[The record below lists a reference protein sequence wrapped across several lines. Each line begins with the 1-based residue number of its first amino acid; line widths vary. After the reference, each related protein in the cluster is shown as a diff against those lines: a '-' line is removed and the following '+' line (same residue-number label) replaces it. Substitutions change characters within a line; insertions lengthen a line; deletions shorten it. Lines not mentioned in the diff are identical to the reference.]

1 VTGSRSGAATQSK
14 DPYSVDFSTN
24 TTRVVTSA
32 GRSIGKLDKPMPR
45 FDVTIA
51 GELNLDLI
59 LYGLPEQLL
68 PERELLADRMMLT
81 LGSSS
86 AIVAHNLAALGSRVG
101 FQSRIGDDPLGE
113 IAIERLRQG
122 GVDVS
127 QVRRVAGSITTGLT
141 VILPHGSW
149 RNILTYAGT
158 IAETRWEDLDLD
170 YLADSRHFHFSSY
183 YLQRGLRP
191 RVAELFQLLKSK
203 GLTISLDTN
212 DDPDDQWEG
221 GLHEVLRNVD
231 VFLPNEREA
240 CKVAGTDDLEAAIH
254 KLSAL
259 VPLVVVKL
267 GRKGALAQRGAE
279 RFTSPSREVVAVD
292 TVGAGDSFDAGFLH
306 EYVRGADVPT
316 CLASGNRAGALST
329 TRPGGTEAFRDTA
342 HREKFLRE

>member
-1 VTGSRSGAATQSK
+1 
-14 DPYSVDFSTN
+14 
-24 TTRVVTSA
+24 
-32 GRSIGKLDKPMPR
+32 MPR

-59 LYGLPEQLL
+59 LYGLPEQLQ
-68 PERELLADRMMLT
+68 PERELLADRLMLT

-86 AIVAHNLAALGSRVG
+86 AIVAHNLAVLGSRVG
-101 FQSRIGDDPLGE
+101 FQSRIGNDPLGQ
-113 IAIERLRQG
+113 IALDRLQRG

-127 QVRRVAGSITTGLT
+127 QVRRVPGEITTGLT
-141 VILPHGSW
+141 VILPHGAW
-149 RNILTYAGT
+149 RNILTYPGT
-158 IAETRWEDLDLD
+158 IAETSWQDLDLD

-183 YLQRGLRP
+183 YLQRALRP

-212 DDPDDQWEG
+212 DDPDDRWED
-221 GLHEVLRNVD
+221 GLREVLRYVD

-240 CKVAGTDDLEAAIH
+240 CKVAGTADLEAAVH
-254 KLSAL
+254 KLSEL

-267 GRKGALAQRGAE
+267 GRDGSLAQRGAE
-279 RFTSPSREVVAVD
+279 RFVSPSQEVVAVD

-306 EYVRGADVPT
+306 EYVRSADLLA

-329 TRPGGTEAFRDTA
+329 TRPGGTEAFRDAA
-342 HREKFLRE
+342 HREKFFREH

>member
-1 VTGSRSGAATQSK
+1 MRP
-14 DPYSVDFSTN
+14 DPPS
-24 TTRVVTSA
+24 
-32 GRSIGKLDKPMPR
+32 MPR

-59 LYGLPEQLL
+59 LYGLPEQLA

-101 FQSRIGDDPLGE
+101 FQSRIGDDALGA
-113 IAIERLRQG
+113 IALERLQRG

-127 QVRRVAGSITTGLT
+127 LVRRVPGFTTTGLT
-141 VILPHGSW
+141 VILHHAEW

-158 IAETRWEDLDLD
+158 IAETRWEDLDFN
-170 YLADSRHFHFSSY
+170 YLADSRHFHFSSF
-183 YLQRGLRP
+183 YLQKGLRP
-191 RVAELFQLLKSK
+191 RVAELFQSLKSK

-212 DDPDDQWEG
+212 DDPDDKWEG
-221 GLHEVLRNVD
+221 LSDVLQHVD

-240 CKVAGTDDLEAAIH
+240 CKAAGTQDVENAIV
-254 KLSAL
+254 KLASM
-259 VPLVVVKL
+259 VPLVAVKL
-267 GRKGALAQRGAE
+267 GGQGAVAQRGAE
-279 RFTSPSREVVAVD
+279 HFSSPPQQVIPVD

-306 EYVRGADVPT
+306 EYVRGSDVQK

-329 TRPGGTEAFRDTA
+329 TRPGGTEAFRDSN
-342 HREKFLRE
+342 HREEFLRS

>member
-1 VTGSRSGAATQSK
+1 MS
-14 DPYSVDFSTN
+14 
-24 TTRVVTSA
+24 
-32 GRSIGKLDKPMPR
+32 R

-101 FQSRIGDDPLGE
+101 FQSRIGDDSLGQ
-113 IAIERLRQG
+113 IALDRLQQG

-127 QVRRVAGSITTGLT
+127 LVRRVPGSITTGLT
-141 VILPHGSW
+141 VILPHGAW

-158 IAETRWEDLDLD
+158 IAETSWQDLDLD
-170 YLADSRHFHFSSY
+170 YLADSRHFHLSSY
-183 YLQRGLRP
+183 YLQRTLRP
-191 RVAELFQLLKSK
+191 RVGDLFQHLKSK

-212 DDPDDQWEG
+212 DDPDDEWG
-221 GLHEVLRNVD
+221 GSLREILRYVD

-240 CKVAGTDDLEAAIH
+240 CKAAGTDDLEAAIRE
-254 KLSAL
+254 LSTG
-259 VPLVVVKL
+259 VPLLVVKL
-267 GRKGALAQRGAE
+267 GRKGSLAQRGKE
-279 RFTSPSREVVAVD
+279 RVTSSPQEVEAVD

-306 EYVRGADVPT
+306 EYVRGSDLPK
-316 CLASGNRAGALST
+316 CLASGNKAGALST
-329 TRPGGTEAFRDTA
+329 TRPGGTEAFRDRV
-342 HREKFLRE
+342 HREEFFRS